1 MYLLLL
7 TTFLGSAEMLIPGFI
22 QFLLKVVG
30 GESVAEQ
37 KIKHEITKMR
47 QQLQTIS
54 MVDQF
59 ASYAKVQR
67 KINLLNQHYKD
78 KVMERFIGEQ
88 NIRLRI
94 TGVLWAVVA
103 LLCLWV
109 VWEHRSNAVVA
120 LPYDLVWPLGPLLA
134 FPSCQV
140 GEISVVVW
148 MGIIRAVC
156 YRISKSIG
164 STAQKTTNLPP
175 GQTVPQVATGTP
187 VAPPLD

>member
-30 GESVAEQ
+30 GESVAEL
-37 KIKHEITKMR
+37 KIKQEISKMR
-47 QQLQTIS
+47 LQLQTIS

-67 KINLLNQHYKD
+67 KINVLNQHYKE

-88 NIRLRI
+88 NIRLGI
-94 TGVLWAVVA
+94 TGVLWAIVG
-103 LLCLWV
+103 LMCLWV
-109 VWEHRSNAVVA
+109 VWEHRTNAVVA
-120 LPYDLVWPLGPLLA
+120 LPQDLVWPLGPVLA
-134 FPSCQV
+134 FPYCQN

-148 MGIIRAVC
+148 MAIMRAVC
-156 YRISKSIG
+156 YRITKSIG
-164 STAQKTTNLPP
+164 STLKTTNHPAGP
-175 GQTVPQVATGTP
+175 TIPQVATGTP